1 MAEIDIDKQLE
12 YVGNLKKYALNHIK
26 EVEDYFNR
34 RDDDILATILHKY
47 HNRADDDGSSI
58 TENDYVGDK
67 KAFINL
73 QAAGKE
79 DIQKLIAENNRIFE
93 KYKQQIKEFLIASFK
108 YMGQLYTSNQQA
120 IDELE
125 TEIKNR
131 KKQLCKINEEVA
143 AAEQDIETFEQQ
155 LSSSEREYISESS
168 KLVKLDEEI
177 KACREQLN
185 DSSLADKHAD
195 IQAKLDS
202 LLAERSPLNDK
213 VMNMFNDREILKQD
227 IEDKKFHLSILN
239 MKINDLDISVC
250 EEKVAKAKEGNE
262 KLKTIIEK
270 DREEYSTLGFDITS
284 QDIIGANKSPEAG
297 KNPPP
302 QDNQSQSKP
311 TQQKVSS
318 QQQVTNTVQSQPA
331 NLPAPQTPMQRATNL
346 KNKILGGSD
355 EETKELLSAGGY
367 SDILSSLNNY
377 NNRDKK
383 LLMDKIGKQN
393 STLDVNKLSNVINAI
408 SKSGFCSEL
417 NLQNLVYSNGML
429 KDFSNLSNE
438 DIDSLNKFVTEI
450 QNNKDF
456 IDDEQLDFLQNN
468 FVNNIR
474 CNSLKQSL
482 KPKSFKDFFKSKNAR
497 EKDKIREAKLSNLGS
512 TISSIPPKKSESPVK
527 SSDFF
532 NTLTGNTRDNIDL
545 NTQTKHTPTKD
556 QQTR

>member
-1 MAEIDIDKQLE
+1 MAEVNIDKQLE
-12 YVGNLKKYALNHIK
+12 YVGNLKKDALNYIK

-34 RDDDILATILHKY
+34 RDDDILATILYKY
-47 HNRADDDGSSI
+47 HNRADADGSSI
-58 TENDYVGDK
+58 TGNDYVGDK
-67 KAFINL
+67 KAFINFL
-73 QAAGKE
+73 AAGKE

-93 KYKQQIKEFLIASFK
+93 KYKQQIKELLIASFK

-143 AAEQDIETFEQQ
+143 AAEQELTTFEQQ
-155 LSSSEREYISESS
+155 LRSFESEYVNESS
-168 KLVKLDEEI
+168 RLVQLDAEI
-177 KACREQLN
+177 KECRDQLN

-213 VMNMFNDREILKQD
+213 VMNMFNDREMLKQD

-239 MKINDLDISVC
+239 MNIKDLDISGC

-262 KLKTIIEK
+262 KLKTTIEK
-270 DREEYSTLGFDITS
+270 DREDYAALGFDITS
-284 QDIIGANKSPEAG
+284 QDIIGPNKSPEAG

-302 QDNQSQSKP
+302 QDNQSQTKA
-311 TQQKVSS
+311 TQPKGSS
-318 QQQVTNTVQSQPA
+318 QQQVTNTVQPQPT
-331 NLPAPQTPMQRATNL
+331 NLPAPQTSMQRATNL

-355 EETKELLSAGGY
+355 EETKELLAAGGY
-367 SDILSSLNNY
+367 SDILSSLNSY

-383 LLMDKIGKQN
+383 LLIDKIGKQN

-408 SKSGFCSEL
+408 SKSGFCSGL

-450 QNNKDF
+450 ENNKEF

-497 EKDKIREAKLSNLGS
+497 ERDKIRDAKLGNLCS
-512 TISSIPPKKSESPVK
+512 TISSIPPKKSEAPIK

-532 NTLTGNTRDNIDL
+532 NTLTGNTRDNIDI
-545 NTQTKHTPTKD
+545 NTQTKQTPAKD